1 MSDSDRQRYEFQV
14 AGKVQPKQRPRRS
27 SNGRWYT
34 PSDTADYEERVA
46 WYARGAGVRVI
57 EGPVRLSIDIYWPDR
72 RRRDLDNGGKS
83 IADALNGIAYEDDY
97 QIVEKRL
104 TKRLDR
110 DNPRAEIVVE
120 ALEDPEPTQESLL

>member
-1 MSDSDRQRYEFQV
+1 MSDSDRQRYEFRV

-34 PSDTADYEERVA
+34 PSGTADYEERVA
-46 WYARGAGVRVI
+46 WYARGAGVRCI
-57 EGPVRLSIDIYWPDR
+57 DGPVRLEIDIYWPDR